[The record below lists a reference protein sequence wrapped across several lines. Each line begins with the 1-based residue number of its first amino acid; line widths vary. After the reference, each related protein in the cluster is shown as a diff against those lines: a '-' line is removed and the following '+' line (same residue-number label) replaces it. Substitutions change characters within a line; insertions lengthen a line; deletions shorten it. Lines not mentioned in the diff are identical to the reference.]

1 MKASDL
7 VVTFIGP
14 SGCGKGTQSKL
25 LRRDFGFAYIGSGEL
40 LRKKAEETD
49 FTGRKVHKIIDEGK
63 LVSSLVIAGL
73 WSKEMEKVKDLP
85 KFPGLII
92 DGSPRELFEA
102 KLIDSGLEWY
112 EWTKKHRV
120 LFLNISYEESKKRL
134 LARHR
139 EDDTLEALKRRW
151 AWYQK
156 QTIPVIDYYR
166 KKKILTEINAKP
178 SVPEVY
184 RAVKK
189 ALSLE

>member
-25 LRRDFGFAYIGSGEL
+25 LRRDFGFSYIGSGNL

-73 WSKEMEKVKDLP
+73 WEKEMERIKDLP
-85 KFPGLII
+85 KFSGLII
-92 DGSPRELFEA
+92 DGSPRSLFEA

-112 EWTKKHRV
+112 EWSEKHRV

-139 EDDTLEALKRRW
+139 EDDTIDALERRW
-151 AWYQK
+151 AWYRE
-156 QTIPVIDYYR
+156 QTLPVIEYYR
-166 KKKILTEINAKP
+166 QKNLLIEINAEP
-178 SVPEVY
+178 SVEEVY
-184 RAVKK
+184 QSVKK
-189 ALSLE
+189 ALSL